1 MSIQLGKLC
10 SLILLQHFGE
20 NVQKVGD
27 CLYAA
32 VQSCT
37 VSVIIKSTG
46 LTKPEVTHA
55 LAVLI
60 KFRLAK
66 FAASKNELY
75 AEYSINKENV
85 LHILRYPR

>member
-27 CLYAA
+27 CLYGA
-32 VQSCT
+32 VQSGT
-37 VSVIIKSTG
+37 VSVIVKSTG
-46 LTKPEVTHA
+46 LKKSDVTHA

-66 FAASKNELY
+66 FEASKNELY
-75 AEYSINKENV
+75 AEYSLNMGNV
-85 LHILRYPR
+85 LLILRYPR